1 LVGNHLQKNLDI
13 LKWIWIW
20 LWAWALNRLICIP
33 LTTNMLLDTKHEF
46 DIKAK
51 TARALHSLTGA
62 KTLTLSIMSFD
73 AFFVWSSGEHFL
85 YLLFCGIM

>member
-1 LVGNHLQKNLDI
+1 
-13 LKWIWIW
+13 
-20 LWAWALNRLICIP
+20 
-33 LTTNMLLDTKHEF
+33 MLLDTKHEF